1 MKIIP
6 KAAVLFFSAWLSFLA
21 PMTNMDARA
30 SMPDVVDFAGK
41 APAGTIVV
49 HTSERRLY
57 FVLGE
62 GRALRYVVGVGRA
75 DAQWSGSTRIEGKF
89 MRPNWAPPAKIRRD
103 RPNLPAV
110 IASGSPAN
118 PMGAAA
124 LTLSG
129 GSYAIHGTNRPN
141 SIGGFVSYGCIR
153 MHNDD
158 ILDLFDRVT
167 VGTRVVVTR

>member
-1 MKIIP
+1 MYSACRTVVILCLGWVLGLSP
-6 KAAVLFFSAWLSFLA
+6 FPAMVANAATPEVVRFESKMA
-21 PMTNMDARA
+21 P
-30 SMPDVVDFAGK
+30 
-41 APAGTIVV
+41 GTIVV

-57 FVLGE
+57 LVLGN

-75 DAQWSGSTRIEGKF
+75 GEQWSGTSRIEGKF
-89 MRPNWAPPAKIRRD
+89 IRPHWAPPAEIRRD
-103 RPNLPAV
+103 NPRLPAV
-110 IASGSPAN
+110 IASGSPSN

-129 GSYAIHGTNRPN
+129 GSYAIHGTNKPA

-153 MHNDD
+153 MHDAD
-158 ILDLFDRVT
+158 ILDLYDRVR